1 MIAVV
6 LIVIVVI
13 LVVVVIV
20 LVVVVIVL
28 VVPVLVGESVS
39 ARVVASGGLSRSL
52 GVF

>member
-6 LIVIVVI
+6 LIAIVVI
-13 LVVVVIV
+13 

-39 ARVVASGGLSRSL
+39 ARVLASGGLSRSL